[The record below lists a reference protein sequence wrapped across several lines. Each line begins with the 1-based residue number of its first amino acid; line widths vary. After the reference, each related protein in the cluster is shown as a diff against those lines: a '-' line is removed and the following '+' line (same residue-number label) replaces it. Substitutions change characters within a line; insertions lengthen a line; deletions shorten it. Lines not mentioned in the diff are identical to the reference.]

1 MKPIKPRQI
10 EAFRAAMLHGSASAA
25 AESLFITQPAVSRLI
40 SDLES
45 AIKFRLFERKGRG
58 LVATE
63 DARRLFKTVE
73 QVYEG
78 FDVVKD
84 VAASIRDGEL
94 GQLRVGALPIYADG
108 LLASQIGRFIA
119 LNSGIKLELDIA
131 DRNDLLSG
139 LVSRKFDLVIS
150 TIPTGK
156 SAFRE
161 IKIGTRDAVCIL
173 PKTHPL
179 ANESKIGLNAI
190 SDENFIG
197 LLATNPFSQVIKKM
211 VNDSGGSLR
220 EVASVNTQR
229 TAGLMV
235 EAGAG
240 ISIVDPDVC
249 RYLDDTLI
257 AVRRIEPRMSWQFGV
272 IQLDR
277 YQSSVAATRLIRH
290 LSETV

>member
-1 MKPIKPRQI
+1 MKTIKPRQI

-45 AIKFRLFERKGRG
+45 AIGFRLFERQGRG

-78 FDVVKD
+78 LEVVKD
-84 VAASIRDGEL
+84 VATSIRDGEL
-94 GQLRVGALPIYADG
+94 GHLRVGALPVYAGG
-108 LLASQIGRFIA
+108 LLASEIGRFIA
-119 LNSGIKLELDIA
+119 LNSGIKIELDSA
-131 DRNDLLSG
+131 DRDDLLSG
-139 LVSRKFDLVIS
+139 LISRKFDLVVS
-150 TIPTGK
+150 TIPTGQ
-156 SAFRE
+156 SGFRE
-161 IKIGTRDAVCIL
+161 TKIGTRDAVCIL

-179 ANESKIGLNAI
+179 ANEPKIRLNAI

-197 LLATNPFSQVIKKM
+197 LLGTNPFSQVIKKM

-220 EVASVNTQR
+220 EVASVRTQR
-229 TAGLMV
+229 AAGLMV

-249 RYLDDTLI
+249 RYLDDTQI
-257 AVRRIEPRMSWQFGV
+257 VVRRIEPRVSWQFGV

-277 YQSSVAATRLIRH
+277 YQGSVAATRLMAH
-290 LSETV
+290 LSEPV